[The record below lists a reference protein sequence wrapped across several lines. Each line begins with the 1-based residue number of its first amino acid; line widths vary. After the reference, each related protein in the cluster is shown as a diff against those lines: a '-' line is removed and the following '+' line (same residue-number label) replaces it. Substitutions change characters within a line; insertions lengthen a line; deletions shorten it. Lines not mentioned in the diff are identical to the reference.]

1 MFVGKISDL
10 TNKGVGT
17 GGGAGGP
24 KPPKFSKV
32 PFLRL
37 KMKNFCLNDL

>member
-17 GGGAGGP
+17 GVGGQGGQSSP
-24 KPPKFSKV
+24 SFQKF
-32 PFLRL
+32 PFYGG
-37 KMKNFCLNDL
+37 K